1 MNLPSKYG
9 DDIPFVKI
17 SDPEEATEYGL
28 DPEVDLPKMILF
40 DNGIPEVYDDGIDFL
55 ILLFDIKKHYFFFIL
70 HFIHRISRMKYFAIQ
85 L

>member
-1 MNLPSKYG
+1 MPSKYE

-40 DNGIPEVYDDGIDFL
+40 DNGIPEVYDDGINFL
-55 ILLFDIKKHYFFFIL
+55 IIPFEIKNNFSL
-70 HFIHRISRMKYFAIQ
+70 
-85 L
+85 